1 MAMPARYRERLLES
15 CGGRLVVTVDRDHCL
30 LVYPLPEWE
39 IIEEKLNAL
48 PSLNKQSRLLQRLLI
63 GHATELDMD
72 GQGRILLPAMLRDFA
87 GLKKK
92 TVLIG
97 QGKKF
102 EIWDEET
109 WNESQEE
116 WVAAVQADD
125 GELPAALEDL
135 SLDEALESL
144 NIRPSGIYIDATF
157 GRGGHSRAILQ
168 QLDAKGRLIA
178 FDQDLEAVAF
188 AKQQFADEP
197 RLSIEHC
204 NFNQVADVIERYG
217 LKEKIDGVLM
227 DLGVSSPQLDDA
239 ERGFSFLRSGPLDMR
254 MDTSQGETA
263 RQWLARVKP
272 ADLINVLK
280 RYGEEKFAKRIATAI
295 VETRAERDIT
305 ETGDLA
311 EIISNAIP
319 VKEKHKH
326 PATRSFQAIRIYI
339 NEELRAVEQGLQGA
353 VSVLAKGGRLS
364 VISFHSLEDRIV
376 KRFMRDIS
384 SRPKLPA
391 GLPVMEADIEV
402 PYRLAGK
409 PVVAGEQ
416 ELKVNPRAR
425 SARLRVLERRL

>member
-1 MAMPARYRERLLES
+1 MGDFNHQSVLLE
-15 CGGRLVVTVDRDHCL
+15 
-30 LVYPLPEWE
+30 
-39 IIEEKLNAL
+39 
-48 PSLNKQSRLLQRLLI
+48 
-63 GHATELDMD
+63 
-72 GQGRILLPAMLRDFA
+72 
-87 GLKKK
+87 
-92 TVLIG
+92 
-97 QGKKF
+97 
-102 EIWDEET
+102 
-109 WNESQEE
+109 
-116 WVAAVQADD
+116 
-125 GELPAALEDL
+125 
-135 SLDEALESL
+135 EALESL
-144 NIRPSGIYIDATF
+144 NIRPSGVYIDATF

-168 QLDAKGRLIA
+168 QLNDEGRLIA
-178 FDQDLEAVAF
+178 FDQDPEAVEF

-197 RLSIEHC
+197 RFTIEHC

-217 LKEKIDGVLM
+217 LTGKIDGVLM
-227 DLGVSSPQLDDA
+227 DLGVSSPHLDDA
-239 ERGFSFLRSGPLDMR
+239 ERGFSFMRSGPLDMR

-263 RQWLARVKP
+263 AQWLARVKP

-295 VETRAERDIT
+295 VDTRAEREIT
-305 ETGDLA
+305 QTGDLA

-339 NEELRAVEQGLQGA
+339 NHELQAIEQGLKGA

-402 PYRLAGK
+402 PFRLVSK
-409 PVVAGEQ
+409 PIVAGAE
-416 ELKVNPRAR
+416 ELDVNPRSR

>member
-1 MAMPARYRERLLES
+1 MGDFNHQSVLLE
-15 CGGRLVVTVDRDHCL
+15 
-30 LVYPLPEWE
+30 
-39 IIEEKLNAL
+39 
-48 PSLNKQSRLLQRLLI
+48 
-63 GHATELDMD
+63 
-72 GQGRILLPAMLRDFA
+72 
-87 GLKKK
+87 
-92 TVLIG
+92 
-97 QGKKF
+97 
-102 EIWDEET
+102 
-109 WNESQEE
+109 
-116 WVAAVQADD
+116 
-125 GELPAALEDL
+125 
-135 SLDEALESL
+135 EALESL
-144 NIRPSGIYIDATF
+144 NIHPSGIYIDATF

-168 QLDAKGRLIA
+168 QLNEDGLLIA
-178 FDQDLEAVAF
+178 FDQDPEAVAF

-197 RLSIEHC
+197 RLKIEHC

-217 LKEKIDGVLM
+217 LTGKIDGVLM

-263 RQWLARVKP
+263 RQWLARVKLV
-272 ADLINVLK
+272 DLINVLK
-280 RYGEEKFAKRIATAI
+280 RYGEEKFARRIATAI
-295 VETRAERDIT
+295 VETRGEREIT

-326 PATRSFQAIRIYI
+326 PATRSFQAIRICL
-339 NEELRAVEQGLQGA
+339 NKELQAIEQGLKAA
-353 VSVLAKGGRLS
+353 VTVLAKGGRLS

-402 PYRLAGK
+402 PYRLVGK
-409 PVVAGEQ
+409 PVIAGAE
-416 ELKVNPRAR
+416 ELGINPRAR